1 MEKYVQMISFGYP
14 KLVNKN
20 LNLYAVDFSFKTQT
34 NYSMFKNLLLSL
46 QDKMFSNTQVYYAI
60 K

>member
-1 MEKYVQMISFGYP
+1 
-14 KLVNKN
+14 
-20 LNLYAVDFSFKTQT
+20 VDFSFKTQA

-46 QDKMFSNTQVYYAI
+46 QDKVFPNTQVYYAI